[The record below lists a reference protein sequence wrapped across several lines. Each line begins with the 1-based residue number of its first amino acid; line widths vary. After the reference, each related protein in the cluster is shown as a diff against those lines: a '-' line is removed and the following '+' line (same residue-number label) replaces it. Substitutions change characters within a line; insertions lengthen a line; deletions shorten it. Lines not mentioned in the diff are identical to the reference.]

1 MKKTTKKVKKGWG
14 FDTQNIDKA
23 VRPQDDFYR
32 YANGTWLKNTKI
44 PEVESRWGAFTMLR
58 FNTEQQLKK
67 LVKTTRN
74 PLIRNVHASAM
85 DMATRNKLGSK
96 PLEPLRKTVRAAGS
110 VPELLDIVARHHVL
124 GVSGLFGS
132 MIDQDSKDSTKYRL
146 HLWQGGLGMPDRDYY
161 LLDQP
166 EQKRVRAA
174 YGKHI
179 EKLLMLAGHGKK
191 HAAKAR
197 EVVMKIETKLAE
209 ASMRKEDTRDP
220 EKTYHKLSTKQL
232 QKLAPRINWPR
243 YFALTHTKGLDTVIV
258 GQPDFFTALTM
269 LGEVSL
275 EEWKI
280 YIEWHLTNSLASVL
294 SEKFIKEN
302 FWFYGT
308 VMTGTK
314 KMRPLWRRALGAVGG
329 TVGYELGKE
338 YVKAYFP
345 PAAKR
350 AMDQLVT
357 DLFDVYE
364 ERMHQLDWMSPATKK
379 KAVVK
384 LRAMTRKIGYPTKW
398 KGYKGLVLKK
408 NDYFGNMLRSSEYEH
423 KRETKKL
430 KAPIDRTEWHMTP
443 QTVNAYCNFG
453 MNEIVFPAGILQ
465 WPFFDL
471 LADAAINYAG
481 IGTVIG
487 HEMTHAF
494 DDQGAKFDHKGNMKS
509 WWADTDKKKFEH
521 KGSLI
526 KAQYDAYEVA
536 DGVKVNGQLTLGENI
551 ADLGG
556 LVIGWDAYQKY
567 LERNGR
573 KVIDG
578 LSPEERFF
586 LGFAQMERELTRPE
600 YQKMQVLTDPHSP
613 APFRINGPLAN
624 FEPFY
629 KMFGVKKSDKLYK
642 DPAKRAKIW

>member
-1 MKKTTKKVKKGWG
+1 MNMSKTKRGWG
-14 FDTQNIDKA
+14 FDTKNIDMS

-32 YANGTWLKNTKI
+32 YANGTWLKSAKI
-44 PEVESRWGAFTMLR
+44 PAEESRWGAFVTLR
-58 FNTEQQLKK
+58 FETEQKLKK
-67 LVKTTRN
+67 LVESTKN
-74 PLIRNVHASAM
+74 SMIRAVFASAM
-85 DMATRNKLGSK
+85 DLKTRNKLGIK
-96 PLEPLRKTVRAAGS
+96 PLEPLRKAVRA
-110 VPELLDIVARHHVL
+110 VQTIPQLMDIVARHHVM
-124 GVSGLFGS
+124 GVSGMFGS
-132 MIDQDSKDSTKYRL
+132 MIDQDAKNSEKYRL
-146 HLWQGGLGMPDRDYY
+146 HLWQGGLGMPERDYY

-166 EQKRVRAA
+166 EQKRVRDA
-174 YGKHI
+174 YVKHV
-179 EKLLMLAGHGKK
+179 EKLLTLAGADKNE
-191 HAAKAR
+191 ARQAR
-197 EVVMKIETKLAE
+197 EVVMRIETTLAKH
-209 ASMRKEDTRDP
+209 SMRKEDTRDS

-243 YFALTHTKGLDTVIV
+243 YFALTGAKGLDTVIV
-258 GQPDFFTALTM
+258 AQPDFFKGLNDM
-269 LGEVSL
+269 LADISL
-275 EEWKI
+275 EEWRV
-280 YIEWHLTNSLASVL
+280 YIEWHLTNSLASLL

-302 FWFYGT
+302 FWFYST
-308 VMTGTK
+308 VLTGTK
-314 KMRPLWRRALGAVGG
+314 KMRPLWRRALGAVGA

-338 YVKAYFP
+338 YVRAYFP
-345 PAAKR
+345 PAAKQT
-350 AMDQLVT
+350 MDELVS

-364 ERMHQLDWMSPATKK
+364 ERMKKLDWMSPATKK

-423 KRETKKL
+423 KREMKKL
-430 KAPIDRTEWHMTP
+430 RGPIDRTEWHMTP

-453 MNEIVFPAGILQ
+453 MNEIVFPAAILQ

-471 LADAAINYAG
+471 SVDAAVNYAG

-494 DDQGAKFDHKGNMKS
+494 DDQGAKFDHKGNMRE
-509 WWADTDKKKFEH
+509 WWTAEDKKKFEA
-521 KGSLI
+521 KGTLL
-526 KAQYDAYEVA
+526 KEQYDQYEVA

-573 KVIDG
+573 EIIDD
-578 LSPEERFF
+578 LTPEERFF
-586 LGFAQMERELTRPE
+586 YGFAQMERELVRPE
-600 YQKMQVLTDPHSP
+600 YQKMQVLIDPHAP
-613 APFRINGPLAN
+613 AFTRINGPLAN

-629 KMFGVKKSDKLYK
+629 EHFSVAKTNKLYK
-642 DPAKRAKIW
+642 VPAKRAKIW